1 MQYARLGR
9 AGPTVSR
16 IALGMMGFGDPGWRP
31 WVKDESTAELVVRRA
46 ADAGITLFDTGNH
59 YSGGLSEQITGR
71 LLRRVFARRDEYVIA
86 TKVGSAL
93 GPGPD
98 QRGLSRRHILTA
110 IDDSLRRLGTDHVD
124 LYQIHRWDPHTPV
137 EETVQALVELVQAGK
152 VRYLGAGSMYAWQ
165 FATIHHTAAG
175 EGAELVSMQNH
186 YNLVYRE
193 EEREMIPLCRY
204 LGVGVIPWSPL
215 ARGLLTGS
223 RHRDQPPATVRAAT
237 DAYASELYTTD
248 DLDTVDAL
256 RTVATTRG
264 LPPAQIALAWL
275 LARPGVTAPILGAT
289 SPSHIDDAAS
299 ALHVTLDAAETAQL
313 EAPYRP
319 HPIRGHH

>member
-1 MQYARLGR
+1 
-9 AGPTVSR
+9 
-16 IALGMMGFGDPGWRP
+16 
-31 WVKDESTAELVVRRA
+31 
-46 ADAGITLFDTGNH
+46 
-59 YSGGLSEQITGR
+59 
-71 LLRRVFARRDEYVIA
+71 
-86 TKVGSAL
+86 
-93 GPGPD
+93 
-98 QRGLSRRHILTA
+98 
-110 IDDSLRRLGTDHVD
+110 
-124 LYQIHRWDPHTPV
+124 
-137 EETVQALVELVQAGK
+137 
-152 VRYLGAGSMYAWQ
+152 
-165 FATIHHTAAG
+165 
-175 EGAELVSMQNH
+175 
-186 YNLVYRE
+186 
-193 EEREMIPLCRY
+193 MIPLCRY